1 MVKYGK
7 KFRKKQFSEWR
18 EKYFN
23 YKGYKK
29 RIKSLVNEKNE
40 DEFIIK
46 KNYDKENEIANWTF
60 QFEEDLD
67 KDIKKIYI
75 FFSNKE
81 RILYQKINKL
91 LHMKEEYG
99 DFELEDYLS
108 QYKDLNELSVL
119 SLNISEFIYYNLK
132 AIIKILKKYDKKVI
146 GQEFKNMKI
155 KINFIQAKLEEQ
167 NSDILYLLKFKIID
181 EVNVIMENL
190 ITTLKEKFKSNKDKL
205 NYNSENEVEN
215 KLIEG
220 VQDINQA
227 EIFIGKNHDKIRTNI
242 KIIDRIS
249 AKVTALF
256 LPWKNF
262 LRISSDINSKLIQ
275 ITKEN
280 SSSMSFNDSFN
291 NIIKKSVVDTIS
303 FSKENKYNIM
313 IILIHGL
320 LYMFSFSVIIPS
332 YTSVFSQ
339 FDKKKERYLWG
350 ILMVMAPLGNLFNYF
365 YENKFFKKSTKTPII
380 ISCIGL
386 MIGNLLY
393 AFAPKIDKFILIFIG
408 RFVIGLS
415 NLRTHNK
422 MYLLNFLLKKDV
434 SYYFTMFHTLSMLGL
449 SLGFLINTGILS
461 IDSDDEIF
469 NKNTIGS
476 FFAASFSLIF
486 FFFTIYFF
494 TEARSKYFNMT
505 SLQMFGDGIFNE
517 NSNEIPNGEL
527 TKNDDE
533 NVETEVK
540 RQSIIL
546 KDIDQKLANFNRLS
560 KFDDTN
566 LVLKSVNELAHK
578 EEQKLNYLF
587 NSFIVYLIIVF
598 TTKFINESIYINSFI
613 FLNQEENDDDYWV
626 IALALGGSCFL
637 SLLAELSLSCKNVFI
652 TEKNLLIIL
661 LMLLFI
667 NNGILIGLEYLE
679 KEKDFY
685 YSLIISNILANLT
698 EKYTAHL
705 FLYIIPE
712 NYFICCTHGNIIIN
726 IFAMISKI
734 LCSGLLIILDS
745 LSFRNYSYTLFLIMT
760 SLSFISFCLYL
771 IFYQDIRVKAI
782 SRIMTQISKDEIKI
796 ATEL

>member
-339 FDKKKERYLWG
+339 FDKKKE
-350 ILMVMAPLGNLFNYF
+350 
-365 YENKFFKKSTKTPII
+365 
-380 ISCIGL
+380 
-386 MIGNLLY
+386 
-393 AFAPKIDKFILIFIG
+393 
-408 RFVIGLS
+408 
-415 NLRTHNK
+415 
-422 MYLLNFLLKKDV
+422 
-434 SYYFTMFHTLSMLGL
+434 
-449 SLGFLINTGILS
+449 
-461 IDSDDEIF
+461 
-469 NKNTIGS
+469 
-476 FFAASFSLIF
+476 
-486 FFFTIYFF
+486 
-494 TEARSKYFNMT
+494 
-505 SLQMFGDGIFNE
+505 
-517 NSNEIPNGEL
+517 
-527 TKNDDE
+527 
-533 NVETEVK
+533 
-540 RQSIIL
+540 
-546 KDIDQKLANFNRLS
+546 
-560 KFDDTN
+560 
-566 LVLKSVNELAHK
+566 
-578 EEQKLNYLF
+578 
-587 NSFIVYLIIVF
+587 
-598 TTKFINESIYINSFI
+598 
-613 FLNQEENDDDYWV
+613 
-626 IALALGGSCFL
+626 
-637 SLLAELSLSCKNVFI
+637 
-652 TEKNLLIIL
+652 
-661 LMLLFI
+661 
-667 NNGILIGLEYLE
+667 
-679 KEKDFY
+679 
-685 YSLIISNILANLT
+685 
-698 EKYTAHL
+698 
-705 FLYIIPE
+705 
-712 NYFICCTHGNIIIN
+712 
-726 IFAMISKI
+726 
-734 LCSGLLIILDS
+734 
-745 LSFRNYSYTLFLIMT
+745 
-760 SLSFISFCLYL
+760 
-771 IFYQDIRVKAI
+771 
-782 SRIMTQISKDEIKI
+782 
-796 ATEL
+796 